1 MKKLPHHNARE
12 LPLVQNGSPIFY
24 FSGEKRVCKK
34 DEESGCKQSSA
45 SSAEREREREFHP
58 VFPAAARKKRPT
70 ASQQQP
76 LSNKNNRALTGGDPF
91 LLVSVCMQS
100 RAADKLITDNPVGTL
115 VSLSLQTRAFLC
127 LLFIF

>member
-1 MKKLPHHNARE
+1 M
-12 LPLVQNGSPIFY
+12 
-24 FSGEKRVCKK
+24 CKK

-45 SSAEREREREFHP
+45 SSAEREREFHP

-115 VSLSLQTRAFLC
+115 VSLSLQQERFCASC
-127 LLFIF
+127 LFSEVRN